1 MLTDA
6 PRYLSQPTGT
16 GGIGIRH
23 GMLAADK
30 QVFAVVGDGEGEGG
44 GGHVTSD
51 VKTLVLSTM

>member
-1 MLTDA
+1 MTMDV

-16 GGIGIRH
+16 SGIGIRH

-30 QVFAVVGDGEGEGG
+30 QVFAVVGDGEG
-44 GGHVTSD
+44 GHVTSD